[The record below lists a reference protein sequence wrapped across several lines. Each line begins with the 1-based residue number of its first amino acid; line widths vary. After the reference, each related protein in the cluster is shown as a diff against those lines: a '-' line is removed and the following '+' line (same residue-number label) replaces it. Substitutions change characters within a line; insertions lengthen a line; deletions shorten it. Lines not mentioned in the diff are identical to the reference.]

1 MTGAASCRSRNVFSV
16 AAALAGLTSTAT
28 RAAVGTNSCRSRSRL
43 AATSS
48 ERKLT
53 PVALPPR
60 TGKAGHKTK
69 LDRVARD
76 TEYDWDRRSCR
87 FGRARRRPA
96 AGDSDHRHW
105 AANHIGQQCRQPI
118 VLALQPVVLDSDV
131 LPFDV
136 TGFLE
141 TFTERGH
148 ITRSDFRSPRVQKLD
163 HRHRRLLPPRAP
175 YLDREQ
181 QAAATDQCD
190 ELTPLHVRH
199 GDFLPYALSASP
211 TGQCARFSGTIS
223 LPQRGRLV
231 LGADLKCSESRR

>member
-1 MTGAASCRSRNVFSV
+1 MIGAASCRSRNVFSV

-105 AANHIGQQCRQPI
+105 AANQIGQQCRQPI

-131 LPFDV
+131 LPFDI
-136 TGFLE
+136 TGFPE

-148 ITRSDFRSPRVQKLD
+148 ITRSDFRSPGVEKLD
-163 HRHRRLLPPRAP
+163 HRHRRLLRARNEGPPGCRAA
-175 YLDREQ
+175 EQ
-181 QAAATDQCD
+181 RD
-190 ELTPLHVRH
+190 ELATAAHSITS
-199 GDFLPYALSASP
+199 SARAS
-211 TGQCARFSGTIS
+211 TVAGTSIAND
-223 LPQRGRLV
+223 LAV
-231 LGADLKCSESRR
+231 LTLTRR

>member
-1 MTGAASCRSRNVFSV
+1 MIGAASCRSRNVFSV

-105 AANHIGQQCRQPI
+105 AANQSGHQSRQPI
-118 VLALQPVVLDSDV
+118 VLALQPVVLDSDI

-148 ITRSDFRSPRVQKLD
+148 ITRSDFRSPRVKKPN
-163 HRHRRLLPPRAP
+163 HRHRRLLRPR
-175 YLDREQ
+175 RERPCGCR
-181 QAAATDQCD
+181 AADERD
-190 ELTPLHVRH
+190 ELAPLHVSR
-199 GDFLPYALSASP
+199 ATVWRSLS
-211 TGQCARFSGTIS
+211 G
-223 LPQRGRLV
+223 
-231 LGADLKCSESRR
+231 